1 MTKVYKN
8 QDYLRIVAHI
18 GQTLS
23 DAQSVVIKYK
33 DPNGVEGS
41 WSATVSDVLNG
52 IVYKDFAAGNTLG
65 VSGKWTFWAHVTF
78 NDSRTAPGEPYSQMI
93 YDEGS

>member
-1 MTKVYKN
+1 MGKVYKN

-23 DAQSVVIKYK
+23 DAQSILIKYK
-33 DPNGVEGS
+33 DPNGQEGS
-41 WSATVSDVLNG
+41 WAASISDTLGGV
-52 IVYKDFAAGNTLG
+52 VYRDFASGSPLS
-65 VSGKWTFWAHVTF
+65 VSGTWTFWAYVTF
-78 NDSRTAPGEPYSQMI
+78 NDSRVAPGEPFEQMV